1 MDIVLSMTYVH
12 KGENTLKI
20 DYKKIEHH
28 PVISELTELICN
40 KTKNTDKS
48 FFRIEVAYFIAN
60 VASNMRAYTS
70 SRDRGKI
77 PINIYTILLATSGY
91 GKNHSIGILERE
103 LLNKFK
109 DRFLDVVM
117 PNIAEASIIERARD
131 IASLSGEDVGDV
143 IDRLNDEYD
152 SAGPYAFSFD
162 SGTTPAVKQMRHKL
176 ILGNI
181 GALSLV
187 ADECY
192 TPDTEILT
200 SEGFKYF
207 QDLTGKELVA
217 QFDPSNR
224 NISYVKPIRY
234 IEKEYAGEVYSLN
247 ASSNFNMTVTP
258 NHEILVYTKGTPKF
272 KKVTP
277 NNLIKNHT
285 IPLTG
290 IYVGGDINHI
300 SASLRLSLAIQADG
314 SIKKHGVEF
323 GFKKI
328 RKINT
333 LESLLKELDIT
344 YTKYSQKS
352 HKDYIFFYISFKK
365 LNQIFYSKCL
375 SEILEDV
382 TKYTA
387 NACKQILEELLNWDG
402 HVDRH
407 HRNFRFTNKYKENCE
422 IVQRLAIQAGYKTCL
437 VSNPKKGYEGGYYVT
452 WNTAHT
458 GYAQLS
464 YLNEIRTTKEYMGK
478 VYCVEVPT
486 GAIVIRGLNK
496 RPFIGGNCGSTLLS
510 NTEVLTTYLEL
521 FDQGLVKPK
530 LIKNTKENKRNT
542 IIDGKTPAN
551 MLLFGTPSK
560 LFNGSNTEDQF
571 MSLLETGFA
580 RRCFFALGD
589 PVHKKHDVKD
599 AKQLYLQAINGT
611 NEAIISKW
619 SNYFEELADIKYYKQ
634 EITIPDEVAIEL
646 LEYQITCEELANNT
660 KGMSELEKTELAHRY
675 FKTIKLAGALTFID
689 KTNVMTLNHLAQAIK
704 VCEES
709 GKCFKQ
715 LLIKDKPYERLAKY
729 IADVGTELTQAD
741 LVEALP
747 FYNKTLQAKAD
758 MMSLAIAWGYKNNV
772 LIKRSIVDGIEF
784 ISGESLEATDL
795 NKLIVSYSNHFAEG
809 YSIDQGSFSELDKL
823 LLADN
828 MNWCSHGFKEDY
840 RLESNIIPGFNLI
853 VLDIDEGQP
862 INWTRSVLSK
872 YTYAIHTTK
881 RHTEE
886 QNRYRLII
894 PTNYILKLNEEDYV
908 EFMKG
913 IMEFFPINSDTGTA
927 QRSRKWNTNPKGVY
941 YSNEGELFN
950 VLPFI
955 PKTKQNEKYLNQ
967 SNELRS
973 VTGLDRWFIN
983 QINEGNRNNNLIK
996 YALALVDSGLGLH
1009 EVMEKVRLLN
1019 TKIASP
1025 LDSAEINNTIAKTVS
1040 KRY

>member
-1 MDIVLSMTYVH
+1 MRYVH
-12 KGENTLKI
+12 RGENTLKI

-48 FFRIEVAYFIAN
+48 FFRIEIAYFIAN

-70 SRDRGKI
+70 SKDRGKI

-109 DRFLDVVM
+109 DKFLDVVM
-117 PNIAEASIIERARD
+117 PNVAEASILERARK
-131 IASLSGEDVGDV
+131 IARLHGEDVSDV
-143 IDRLNDEYD
+143 IDRLKDEYD

-176 ILGNI
+176 ILGDI
-181 GALSLV
+181 GALSMV
-187 ADECY
+187 ADE
-192 TPDTEILT
+192 I
-200 SEGFKYF
+200 
-207 QDLTGKELVA
+207 
-217 QFDPSNR
+217 
-224 NISYVKPIRY
+224 
-234 IEKEYAGEVYSLN
+234 
-247 ASSNFNMTVTP
+247 
-258 NHEILVYTKGTPKF
+258 
-272 KKVTP
+272 
-277 NNLIKNHT
+277 
-285 IPLTG
+285 
-290 IYVGGDINHI
+290 
-300 SASLRLSLAIQADG
+300 
-314 SIKKHGVEF
+314 
-323 GFKKI
+323 
-328 RKINT
+328 
-333 LESLLKELDIT
+333 
-344 YTKYSQKS
+344 
-352 HKDYIFFYISFKK
+352 
-365 LNQIFYSKCL
+365 
-375 SEILEDV
+375 
-382 TKYTA
+382 
-387 NACKQILEELLNWDG
+387 
-402 HVDRH
+402 
-407 HRNFRFTNKYKENCE
+407 
-422 IVQRLAIQAGYKTCL
+422 
-437 VSNPKKGYEGGYYVT
+437 
-452 WNTAHT
+452 
-458 GYAQLS
+458 
-464 YLNEIRTTKEYMGK
+464 
-478 VYCVEVPT
+478 
-486 GAIVIRGLNK
+486 
-496 RPFIGGNCGSTLLS
+496 GSTLLS

-560 LFNGSNTEDQF
+560 LFNGGNTEEQF

-589 PVHKKHDVKD
+589 PIYKKHNVKD

-611 NEAIISKW
+611 NEATISKW

-646 LEYQITCEELANNT
+646 LEYQISCEELANST

-675 FKTIKLAGALTFID
+675 FKVIKLAGALTFID

-729 IADVGTELTQAD
+729 IADIGTELTQAD

-772 LIKRSIVDGIEF
+772 LIKRSVVDGIEF

-795 NKLIVSYSNHFAEG
+795 NKLIVSYSNHYAEG
-809 YSIDQGSFSELDKL
+809 YATDYGSFGELDKL
-823 LLADN
+823 MLAYN

-840 RLESNIIPGFNLI
+840 RLESNAIPGFNLI

-862 INWTRSVLSK
+862 IEWSRSVLSK
-872 YTYAIHTTK
+872 YTYAIYTTK

-913 IMEFFPINSDTGTA
+913 IMEFLPINSDTSTA

-967 SNELRS
+967 TNELRS

-1009 EVMEKVRLLN
+1009 EVMERVRLLN